1 MLRRRVYSN
10 VAATLPACAKITTK
24 TCITTNHGQR
34 RHRTADGDPEG
45 LADPLL
51 KH

>member
-24 TCITTNHGQR
+24 LASPLTMDSG
-34 RHRTADGDPEG
+34 GKG
-45 LADPLL
+45 LPTGTSRARQT
-51 KH
+51 HC